1 MSFFLIGTGI
11 ALAQDAG
18 TKQSAKEARQAA
30 KEARQKAKEAEKAAE
45 ILKQEMENAVKLSV
59 PLTVEVHSG
68 KNWYDAK

>member
-1 MSFFLIGTGI
+1 MKRLAILLMSFFLIGTGI

-45 ILKQEMENAVKLSV
+45 EAEQKAMWEEA
-59 PLTVEVHSG
+59 
-68 KNWYDAK
+68 